1 MPNADNL
8 RRLPQAYSE
17 RQRNDAMKFME
28 KFPMAENLY
37 GFFAPH
43 YWGYALQHLDECTTM
58 PCISLGH
65 VDELYGK
72 SGIAKTI
79 VKTQIVGVY
88 SLTTAR
94 DSLNSTTADLAADLF
109 LANYGYQ
116 CTLYGMMIFFSKYA
130 TDWKE
135 TKSSFDVQ
143 DVLRQFRA
151 KFLPWWCSRLPNE
164 YPVEDDQPDVPRGQE
179 AKLEVIRRWMESGDD
194 VRKHELYKC
203 GMITDKDIEKAKR
216 DLDAMTF

>member
-1 MPNADNL
+1 MPNVDNS
-8 RRLPQAYSE
+8 RRLPQAFSK
-17 RQRNDAMKFME
+17 RQGDDAMKFME
-28 KFPMAENLY
+28 KFPRVENLY

-58 PCISLGH
+58 PCITLGH
-65 VDELYGK
+65 VDDLYGK

-94 DSLNSTTADLAADLF
+94 DSLNSTTAELAAELF

-143 DVLRQFRA
+143 DVLKQFRA
-151 KFLPWWCSRLPNE
+151 KFLPWWCSQIPE
-164 YPVEDDQPDVPRGQE
+164 EKVVEEQDDGKPKGVDALRC
-179 AKLEVIRRWMESGDD
+179 VIRQWLEDGENPRDHD
-194 VRKHELYKC
+194 LYKI
-203 GMITDKDIEKAKR
+203 GYIDEKVLR
-216 DLDAMTF
+216 EVEQEFNNNTF